1 MHSQDLGSTPRRP
14 RCDTRGSRS
23 PGGGRRLP
31 WDRGQRQTG
40 DKQDPDRSG
49 KRTEAPN
56 GAVDPGEQGAKAS
69 EATPRC
75 RRRDARP
82 ANECAAV
89 PRATKPIADLCKNAT
104 LVTVAPSYAWVS
116 ARQVWE
122 FGTVDFSTGSIH
134 IDAYM
139 LGPRR
144 PAPSGETPARSRDVP
159 AIHLQWTVARLRGD
173 HELRHAGLAADA
185 EPCEVDPTRGAGP
198 VGAPAVPDDRLVAC
212 HDPGIQEPRHASFCH
227 PVDLEPHGCGLR
239 HI

>member
-1 MHSQDLGSTPRRP
+1 MAPIRVRRGDDRSAGPVPCTRAAHGRGVAQELRASTSRRIRGPCIPRISVQR
-14 RCDTRGSRS
+14 RGVRGVIHAAAGVRAADVGC
-23 PGGGRRLP
+23 PGTVGNGKR
-31 WDRGQRQTG
+31 G

-75 RRRDARP
+75 RRRDARS

-89 PRATKPIADLCKNAT
+89 PRVTEPIADLCKNAT
-104 LVTVAPSYAWVS
+104 LVTAAPSYAWVS

-122 FGTVDFSTGSIH
+122 FGTVNFSTGSIH

-144 PAPSGETPARSRDVP
+144 TAPGGEMPAR
-159 AIHLQWTVARLRGD
+159 
-173 HELRHAGLAADA
+173 
-185 EPCEVDPTRGAGP
+185 
-198 VGAPAVPDDRLVAC
+198 
-212 HDPGIQEPRHASFCH
+212 
-227 PVDLEPHGCGLR
+227 
-239 HI
+239 